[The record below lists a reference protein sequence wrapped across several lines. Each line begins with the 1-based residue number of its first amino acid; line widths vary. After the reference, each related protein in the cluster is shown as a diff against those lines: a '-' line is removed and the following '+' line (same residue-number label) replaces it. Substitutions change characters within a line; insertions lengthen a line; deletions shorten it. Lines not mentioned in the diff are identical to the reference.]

1 MSIFV
6 IADLHLSLGSNKPMD
21 VFHGWSDY
29 VERLRENWD
38 KIVKDTDIVVVA
50 GDISWA
56 MKLEETYNDFKLIH
70 ERPGKKLFLKG
81 NHDYWW
87 TTKNKMDNYLKEKG
101 FDTIEIIHN
110 SAFIHED
117 MAVCGTRGWMYNS
130 VSDEDKKITLREAGR
145 LKTSLEAAKNAGVRP
160 VAFLHYPP
168 VYGDFVSEEIM
179 NTLKAYGVKDCYYG
193 HIHNSLAAKKAII
206 GEYDGIRM
214 HLISCDTIGFCPVLV
229 R

>member
-1 MSIFV
+1 MSLFV
-6 IADLHLSLGSNKPMD
+6 IADLHLSLSANKPMD

-29 VERLRENWD
+29 VERLKTNWD
-38 KIVKDTDIVVVA
+38 NIVKPDDVVVIA

-56 MKLEETYNDFKLIH
+56 MKLEDTYEDFKFIN
-70 ERPGKKLFLKG
+70 ERQGKKLFMKG

-87 TTKNKMDNYLKEKG
+87 TTKNKMVNYLKEKG
-101 FDTIEIIHN
+101 FDTIEIVHN
-110 SAFIHED
+110 SAYIHENIG
-117 MAVCGTRGWMYNS
+117 VCGTRGWMYNS
-130 VSDEDKKITLREAGR
+130 VSEEDKKIILREVGR
-145 LKTSLEAAKNAGVRP
+145 LKASLEVAVKAEARP

-168 VYGDFVSEEIM
+168 VYGDFVSEEMM

-193 HIHNSLAAKKAII
+193 HIHNSAAAKKAVI

>member
-1 MSIFV
+1 MSLFV
-6 IADLHLSLGSNKPMD
+6 IADLHLSLSANKPMD

-29 VERLRENWD
+29 VERLKTNWD
-38 KIVKDTDIVVVA
+38 NIVKPDDVVVIA

-56 MKLEETYNDFKLIH
+56 MKLEDTYEDFKFIN
-70 ERPGKKLFLKG
+70 ERPGKKLFMKG

-87 TTKNKMDNYLKEKG
+87 TTKNKMVNYLKEKG
-101 FDTIEIIHN
+101 FDTIEIVHN
-110 SAFIHED
+110 SAYIHED
-117 MAVCGTRGWMYNS
+117 IGVCGTRGWMYNS
-130 VSDEDKKITLREAGR
+130 VSDEDKKIILREVGR
-145 LKTSLEAAKNAGVRP
+145 LKASLDVAVKADVRP

-168 VYGDFVSEEIM
+168 VYGDFVSDEIM
-179 NTLKAYGVKDCYYG
+179 NTLKEYGVKDCYYG
-193 HIHNSLAAKKAII
+193 HIHNSAAAKKAVI

>member
-1 MSIFV
+1 MSLFV
-6 IADLHLSLGSNKPMD
+6 IADLHLSLSANKPMD

-29 VERLRENWD
+29 VERLKTNWD
-38 KIVKDTDIVVVA
+38 NIVKPDDVVVIA

-56 MKLEETYNDFKLIH
+56 MKLEDTYEDFKFIN
-70 ERPGKKLFLKG
+70 ERPGKKLFMKG

-87 TTKNKMDNYLKEKG
+87 TTKNKMVNYLKEKG
-101 FDTIEIIHN
+101 LGTIEIVHN
-110 SAFIHED
+110 SAYIHED
-117 MAVCGTRGWMYNS
+117 IGVCGTRGWMYNS
-130 VSDEDKKITLREAGR
+130 VSDEDKKIILREVGR
-145 LKTSLEAAKNAGVRP
+145 LKASLDVAVKADVRP

-168 VYGDFVSEEIM
+168 VYGDFVSDEIM
-179 NTLKAYGVKDCYYG
+179 NTLKEYGVKDCYYG
-193 HIHNSLAAKKAII
+193 HIHNSAAAKKAVI